1 MTENKNKRPTSSKF
15 FRVECRPLNPG
26 APKSLKEI
34 LEKLYAIPDFD
45 RRVLVSRES
54 NKTLTS
60 YRLRQIAIE
69 NIFTFHF
76 LKINGDS
83 NELILDL
90 KSGNSTRISD
100 EISGIGADK
109 GILKHLSCDYDYK
122 MGILAWQSANSP
134 TIEDFRFFVETIF
147 GTKIRF
153 LPVKDP
159 KAAEFFRLM
168 SPERLEVE
176 ISLPSTQAALSL
188 VNLDPNAKISKY
200 QELMNDFDATKLSV
214 TLSMNQSDGKK
225 SLNKNLIQ
233 DETNL
238 LRKLIE
244 FSTGRRRMSVIGEV
258 IDNGI
263 IEKKMIDLIDGLMFF
278 PWEIGEFSDVLKLWE
293 YKEVNSIN
301 AINQMRKDFPS
312 EDI

>member
-1 MTENKNKRPTSSKF
+1 MFENKDKRPTSFRF
-15 FRVECRPLNPG
+15 FRVECRPLNPS

-34 LEKLYAIPDFD
+34 LEYLFKIPEFD
-45 RRVLVSRES
+45 KKILGSRES
-54 NKTLTS
+54 NKTLTT
-60 YRLRQIAIE
+60 YRLTKISIE
-69 NIFTFHF
+69 DIFTFHF
-76 LKINGDS
+76 LKINGDP

-90 KSGNSTRISD
+90 KSGYSTRISD

-109 GILKHLSCDYDYK
+109 GILKHLSCAYDYK
-122 MGILAWQSANSP
+122 KGILAWQSANSP
-134 TIEDFRFFVETIF
+134 TIEDFRYFVETICD
-147 GTKIRF
+147 TKIRF

-159 KAAEFFRLM
+159 RADEFFRLM

-176 ISLPSTQAALSL
+176 ISLPSAQAALSL
-188 VNLDPNAKISKY
+188 VNLDPNEKISKY

-214 TLSMNQSDGKK
+214 TLSMNQNDGKK

-244 FSTGRRRMSVIGEV
+244 FSSGKRKMNVIGEV
-258 IDNGI
+258 NDNGV
-263 IEKKMIDLIDGLMFF
+263 IEKKMIDLIDGLMLF
-278 PWEIGEFSDVLKLWE
+278 PWEIGEFSDIIKLWE

-312 EDI
+312 EDT

>member
-109 GILKHLSCDYDYK
+109 GILKHLSCAYDYK